1 MANPRLADF
10 TDGINKR
17 TGYFFQRCSLIRKKV
32 ACPLFR
38 KDVTMPRIA
47 RGLRENC
54 IYHVLNRGNGKQKVF
69 HKEQDYKAFVD
80 LMKEAE
86 THYSVKIFAY
96 CLMPNHFH
104 IILMPLKG
112 EELSKWM
119 QWLMTSHVRRYH
131 KHYETSG
138 HIWQGRFKSFIV
150 QEDNYLLTVIRYV
163 EGNPVRAGLVGS
175 ARDWLWSS
183 HRETIGERSKLL
195 ISEIP
200 IELPRDWTKYVDEAL
215 NDEELKKL
223 RQSVNRRSPYGTL
236 KWQTEIAKELGLES
250 TLNPRGRP
258 RK

>member
-1 MANPRLADF
+1 
-10 TDGINKR
+10 
-17 TGYFFQRCSLIRKKV
+17 
-32 ACPLFR
+32 
-38 KDVTMPRIA
+38 MPRIA

-96 CLMPNHFH
+96 
-104 IILMPLKG
+104 
-112 EELSKWM
+112 WM

-258 RK
+258 EVKKGTGYFFQRCSLIRKKVACPLF